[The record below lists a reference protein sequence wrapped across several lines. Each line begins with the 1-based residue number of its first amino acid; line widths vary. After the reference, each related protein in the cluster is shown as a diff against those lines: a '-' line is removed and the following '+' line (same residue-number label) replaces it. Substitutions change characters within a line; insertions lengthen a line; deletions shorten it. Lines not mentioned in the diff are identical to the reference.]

1 MRITKA
7 MADAFEAGD
16 RAELRRLLNLKPW
29 QVSPLDVAGPCPHPS
44 NTGGALSW
52 PHARALREELLKA
65 GRKQRLANVRPRKR
79 TCAVQLRMSAKCQ

>member
-1 MRITKA
+1 

-65 GRKQRLANVRPRKR
+65 GRKQRLAAVRF
-79 TCAVQLRMSAKCQ
+79 TSEGGH